1 MLAVIPDMDKAK
13 EQVNELLEITSFPQL
28 SEEIVMRMGQ
38 EFNCWQESPP
48 YVVVDHNHSTEL
60 SKALDRIGRE
70 LPLVVIGE
78 ISYGPGA
85 GHPYFGVHRKG
96 LFSDEV
102 RHTYLYHATPGRVL
116 KDQQA
121 SDYFRI
127 DHLRSKPMLYCCWI
141 LTHKLTDEIAVEA
154 HRRWEDHRFREDDAN
169 IFDCAKFTTD
179 LVLHTAYLAGDDP
192 NNPFNPLTPSNT
204 VTQGNPEDR
213 GMRSILRHAFH
224 PPSLL
229 IFSLDQDAY
238 NSIITQLDTNQTSTR
253 KTIKTDC
260 KLFNIKSQ

>member
-1 MLAVIPDMDKAK
+1 MIPDINKAK
-13 EQVNELLEITSFPQL
+13 ERIKELFPIANFPQL
-28 SEEIVMRMGQ
+28 SEPIVTRMGQ
-38 EFNCWQESPP
+38 EFGCWQESPP
-48 YVVVDHNHSTEL
+48 YVVVDHHHSTEL
-60 SKALDRIGRE
+60 SKALDTIGRE

-96 LFSDEV
+96 LFPEED

-154 HRRWEDHRFREDDAN
+154 HKRWEDHRFREDDAN
-169 IFDCAKFTTD
+169 IFDCAQFVTD
-179 LVLHTAYLAGDDP
+179 LVLHAAYLAGHEP

-204 VTQGNPEDR
+204 VRRGKPEDR

-229 IFSLDQDAY
+229 IFSLEQDAY
-238 NSIITQLDTNQTSTR
+238 SSVIAQLDSNLTYTG
-253 KTIKTDC
+253 KTITVDH
-260 KLFNIKSQ
+260 KLFNITSQ